1 MEDTHYSRYLA
12 LVTEIVVWQH
22 LRYKVIHINIFLSI
36 PSGRPPLTWYTP
48 LPSSTTTSP
57 PQDNRIKWRVN
68 QDNKEVRKTNFRP
81 REGYRRRQGGNNGTR
96 RGIIGVREPM
106 VEEGGG
112 GGGGMATTFLSTLT
126 LFPLVLP
133 LPILLHFTLTS
144 LYGV

>member
-1 MEDTHYSRYLA
+1 MEDTRSSNNLA
-12 LVTEIVVWQH
+12 SVTEIVLWLH
-22 LRYKVIHINIFLSI
+22 LRYTVIFIYIFLSI

-48 LPSSTTTSP
+48 LPSPTTTSP
-57 PQDNRIKWRVN
+57 SQDNRIKWRVN
-68 QDNKEVRKTNFRP
+68 QDDKGVRKTHFRP

-112 GGGGMATTFLSTLT
+112 GGGGMATTILSTLT
-126 LFPLVLP
+126 LFPWVLP
-133 LPILLHFTLTS
+133 LPILLHFTLTP